1 MMNASRTLWMGNI
14 ETWMDSKH
22 ILSIFKSINIVPLKL
37 NIPIQNLK
45 KGCCFVEFDSPD
57 TANKVLYTYN
67 GKNVNG
73 ITMKLNW
80 VNSHSNKEQQQTQ
93 YHTTFNDSSKRY
105 TIYVG
110 NIDKKTNSDELKS
123 FFLLNYTSVQ
133 SAKIIYDPITGVSKG
148 FGFVDFGKYDDY
160 INALNSKVSKVLK
173 GNKLIINPTK
183 PKKDNMNYNNC
194 KHSYFPYNNKC
205 NEYISVNNNN
215 STNNLR
221 EKTKSVS
228 TASQT
233 SCSFAKSNM
242 SIYNEDL
249 SSQEHIDGF
258 TNLLT
263 KGFNEIATMYN
274 SLLCKPLVSFQ
285 CNYYCGLNPNGIKDD
300 GYPFQSENS
309 FQGNSLHFIDKL
321 SLQIQRDQCS
331 VNTSILPVVP
341 SNNSK

>member
-73 ITMKLNW
+73 IIMKLNW
-80 VNSHSNKEQQQTQ
+80 VNSHSNKEQQQQQQQQQQTQ
-93 YHTTFNDSSKRY
+93 YHTSFNNDNSNKRY

-110 NIDKKTNSDELKS
+110 NIDKKTTSDELKS
-123 FFLLNYTSVQ
+123 FFLVHFSSVQ
-133 SAKIIYDPITGVSKG
+133 SAKIIYDPVTGVSKG

-160 INALNSKVSKVLK
+160 INALNSKVNRVLK
-173 GNKLIINPTK
+173 GSKLIINPTK
-183 PKKDNMNYNNC
+183 PKKDNMSYNNC
-194 KHSYFPYNNKC
+194 KHSYFTYGGSKC
-205 NEYISVNNNN
+205 NNEYITVNNNSN
-215 STNNLR
+215 K

-233 SCSFAKSNM
+233 SCSFAKSNT

-258 TNLLT
+258 NNLLT
-263 KGFNEIATMYN
+263 KGFNEIAMMYN

-321 SLQIQRDQCS
+321 SLQIQREQC
-331 VNTSILPVVP
+331 I
-341 SNNSK
+341 NNNNIKID